1 MRSRT
6 LAAALVL
13 VACAVLSLPHL
24 ARLVSRSSSNAA
36 EQPVPTRRPGS
47 QCSVFVSTPPLDT
60 LSAEAVTSHG
70 WLTQWLVAARVAHTL
85 NASLLLHGEWAA
97 TSAVVVTS
105 GNLSSSSSSSEDER
119 SSDSA
124 TEALREWTR
133 GAVGQSLRFGGSARV
148 RHSPSLVQE
157 HGVKAHSAAR
167 VAARGCS
174 FGEVVLLVL
183 APAVKGIDAAAT
195 KPPSASLALFQ
206 ARAVAHVTGRVQRRK
221 AAAGMHI
228 VVSHFKEDP
237 HAVSATLRATLAVPG
252 IAATHPFVV
261 AYTKDAATAVSP
273 HVDESHR
280 VANIGRE
287 GDAYLRYI
295 LAHYTTL
302 PPYILFTQAK
312 PNLMAEDFLP
322 RLAGFNGSVRMLPL
336 SYVSPC
342 SCDGCF
348 HASGVMVRIREVYVR
363 ATGSFCP
370 GEFYM
375 VGNGQ
380 FLVHRTAITSQPL
393 SLYSDLMTLLHAN
406 ATHWVAADAS
416 LLRFGKGV
424 QLSEDNPLFVHV
436 LERTWGVIFGCH
448 TLQHGACL
456 LEDSSGNSSET
467 HV

>member
-6 LAAALVL
+6 LAAAVVL
-13 VACAVLSLPHL
+13 ATCAVLALPHL
-24 ARLVSRSSSNAA
+24 LRLVSSSSDAA
-36 EQPVPTRRPGS
+36 HTHPVPKRRPGS
-47 QCSVFVSTPPLDT
+47 QCTVFVSTPPLDT
-60 LSAEAVTSHG
+60 LPAEAVTSHG
-70 WLTQWLVAARVAHTL
+70 WLAQWLVAARVAHSL
-85 NASLLLHGEWAA
+85 NATLLLHGEWAA
-97 TSAVVVTS
+97 TSAAATS
-105 GNLSSSSSSSEDER
+105 SSNASSSSSDGET
-119 SSDSA
+119 SDSA

-133 GAVGQSLRFGGSARV
+133 SSVGKSLRFGGAARV

-157 HGVKAHSAAR
+157 HGATAHTAAR
-167 VAARGCS
+167 AAARGCS

-183 APAVKGIDAAAT
+183 APAVKGIDAPAT
-195 KPPSASLALFQ
+195 QPPSTSLALFQ

-221 AAAGMHI
+221 AAASMHI
-228 VVSHFKEDP
+228 VVSHFREDP
-237 HAVSATLRATLAVPG
+237 HTVSATLRATLAVPG
-252 IAATHPFVV
+252 IAATAPFVV

-295 LAHYTTL
+295 VAHYTAL

-312 PNLMAEDFLP
+312 PNLMEEDFLP
-322 RLAGFNGSVRMLPL
+322 RLAGFNASIRMLAL

-370 GEFYM
+370 GQFYM

-380 FLVHRTAITSQPL
+380 FLVHRSAITSQPL
-393 SLYSDLMTLLHAN
+393 SLYSDLLTLLHAN

-424 QLSEDNPLFVHV
+424 RLSEDNPLFVHV
-436 LERTWGVIFGCH
+436 LERTWAVIFGCH
-448 TLQHGACL
+448 TTLQLGACL
-456 LEDSSGNSSET
+456 LQDGSSGNQT
-467 HV
+467 HVDA